1 MNNSKVIY
9 KFLISDYVS
18 MKDNFIN
25 RNAST
30 ELLRIILMLFIISH
44 HFLIHGM
51 HIMDNDQGNHFL
63 LFLTNSTMLI
73 SVNVFILISGYY
85 GMRFNMLKLFRLYL
99 LTAVVG
105 GLCYLS
111 YLLIDGVS
119 FGRSCIYHTVFSIS
133 HTKLWFV
140 KTYIYL
146 FLLSPI
152 INVALRNF
160 DKKQCQQAIF
170 LLTLICL
177 YFGWFWQDNI
187 NANGYSVINF
197 IWIYCMGHYIHHYF
211 NYRKVSAYIYI
222 IIWILAAITNT
233 ILSILLKS
241 YIAWTY
247 NNPLVVISSISFFLF
262 FISFNFQS
270 KTISF
275 LARSTLTVYLIHE
288 NSYISRFVY
297 GEKFATIYADN
308 VFYFLMSVL
317 FVYFSCLLVDLFI
330 QNVIVNPIMN
340 MINKYHHVCNG

>member
-119 FGRSCIYHTVFSIS
+119 FGRSCIYHTVF
-133 HTKLWFV
+133 
-140 KTYIYL
+140 
-146 FLLSPI
+146 
-152 INVALRNF
+152 
-160 DKKQCQQAIF
+160 
-170 LLTLICL
+170 
-177 YFGWFWQDNI
+177 
-187 NANGYSVINF
+187 
-197 IWIYCMGHYIHHYF
+197 
-211 NYRKVSAYIYI
+211 
-222 IIWILAAITNT
+222 
-233 ILSILLKS
+233 
-241 YIAWTY
+241 
-247 NNPLVVISSISFFLF
+247 
-262 FISFNFQS
+262 
-270 KTISF
+270 
-275 LARSTLTVYLIHE
+275 
-288 NSYISRFVY
+288 
-297 GEKFATIYADN
+297 
-308 VFYFLMSVL
+308 
-317 FVYFSCLLVDLFI
+317 
-330 QNVIVNPIMN
+330 
-340 MINKYHHVCNG
+340 